1 MPKPTKGPR
10 MGGSPAHQRLIMANL
25 ATQLFEH
32 GKITTTLSRAKR
44 VQPLADHL
52 ITKAKRGDLHAI
64 RTVAKTITDKGV
76 LDRLFKTIGPSVKDR
91 EGGYT
96 RVTKIGNR
104 QGDAAP
110 MAVIEIVTEE
120 VAPKK
125 VAPKKAA
132 APAKAEPKK
141 PVVEDVEDI
150 IDDTD
155 APAEVE
161 DAVDAAAEEAAED
174 AEQAAEAAEEA
185 ADEAKTISEEAAEA
199 AENAA
204 EEVKD

>member
-10 MGGSPAHQRLIMANL
+10 IGGSASHQRIIMANL

-32 GKITTTLSRAKR
+32 GKITTTLTRAKR

-64 RTVAKTITDKGV
+64 RTVGKIVTDKAV
-76 LDRLFKTIGPSVKDR
+76 LDRLFKTIGPSMKNR

-110 MAVIEIVTEE
+110 MAIIEIITEE
-120 VAPKK
+120 VSPKK
-125 VAPKKAA
+125 TAPKKAA
-132 APAKAEPKK
+132 AKETPKA
-141 PVVEDVEDI
+141 PVAEEVLDDTEDVVQDE
-150 IDDTD
+150 
-155 APAEVE
+155 AEVVDDAEVVSDEAEVVFE
-161 DAVDAAAEEAAED
+161 DAEVVPED
-174 AEQAAEAAEEA
+174 AEQAAEDAEEA
-185 ADEAKTISEEAAEA
+185 GDEAKTVSEGAAE
-199 AENAA
+199 
-204 EEVKD
+204 

>member
-10 MGGSPAHQRLIMANL
+10 IGGSASHQRIIMANL

-32 GKITTTLSRAKR
+32 GKITTTLTRAKR

-64 RTVAKTITDKGV
+64 RTVGKTVTDKAV
-76 LDRLFKTIGPSVKDR
+76 LDRLFKTIGPSMKNR

-110 MAVIEIVTEE
+110 MAIIEIITDEVT
-120 VAPKK
+120 PKK
-125 VAPKKAA
+125 TAPKKAA
-132 APAKAEPKK
+132 PAAVAETPKAPVAEE
-141 PVVEDVEDI
+141 VVDDTEDVVQDGAEAVADTPDED
-150 IDDTD
+150 DVL
-155 APAEVE
+155 EQ
-161 DAVDAAAEEAAED
+161 AAED
-174 AEQAAEAAEEA
+174 AEEAG
-185 ADEAKTISEEAAEA
+185 DEAKTVSEEAEEA
-199 AENAA
+199 QA
-204 EEVKD
+204 